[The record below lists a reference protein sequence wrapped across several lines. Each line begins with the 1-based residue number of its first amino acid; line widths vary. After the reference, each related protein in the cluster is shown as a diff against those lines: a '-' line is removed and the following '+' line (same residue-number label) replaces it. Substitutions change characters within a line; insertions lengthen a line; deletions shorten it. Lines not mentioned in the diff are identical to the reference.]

1 MITLGKAG
9 EGVAVAQMRTVVRSL
24 VAGYFLLATLQTAS
38 ASPVLVQ
45 GEEVGQGVLR
55 VRSGEC
61 FAIVPE
67 HVIGFGLRLSVMSV
81 GRVWAPASLET
92 TFGDDIAVI
101 RVASQGKITCGAG
114 WPVIDN
120 LDATLTE
127 AVSRSR
133 QGVILRV
140 RETGGIVSYPVHYTG
155 VDDRFVE
162 VRTVDQVDEA
172 FKGVSGSQLLLDGM
186 PVGMVLAIE
195 DGVVRAYRHDALSHL
210 LARFFQTS
218 GPGQLPPSHLP
229 VETHVGV
236 AIVTA
241 RTAIREEPSQ
251 WSPVVRWLS
260 VGQSTEITGK
270 VTGLPW
276 WQTQEGYVRVRDT
289 TTR

>member
-1 MITLGKAG
+1 MTKTR
-9 EGVAVAQMRTVVRSL
+9 EMMHYL
-24 VAGYFLLATLQTAS
+24 VGGLLLLAPVLSAS
-38 ASPVLVQ
+38 ASPVLVE

-67 HVIGFGLRLSVMSV
+67 HVVGFGLGLSVMSV

-101 RVASQGKITCGAG
+101 RVASQGKITCGMG
-114 WPVIDN
+114 WPSTDN
-120 LDATLTE
+120 LDATLTD
-127 AVSRSR
+127 AVSHSR

-140 RETGGIVSYPVHYTG
+140 RETGGIVSYPVRFTG
-155 VDDRFVE
+155 VDDRYVE
-162 VRTVDQVDEA
+162 VSPVDREGEA

-186 PVGMVLAIE
+186 PVGMVLVTE

-210 LARFFQTS
+210 MSRFFQTS
-218 GPGQLPPSHLP
+218 GPTQLPPSDLP
-229 VETHVGV
+229 MEPHGGE
-236 AIVTA
+236 AIVTE

-251 WSPVVRWLS
+251 LSPVVRWLS
-260 VGQSTEITGK
+260 VGQSVEVTGK

-276 WQTQEGYVRVRDT
+276 WQTREGYIRVRST
-289 TTR
+289 TMR

>member
-1 MITLGKAG
+1 
-9 EGVAVAQMRTVVRSL
+9 MRAIVQWL
-24 VAGYFLLATLQTAS
+24 VGGFLLLATVQA
-38 ASPVLVQ
+38 APAAPVLVQ

-67 HVIGFGLRLSVMSV
+67 HVIGFGLGLSVMSV

-101 RVASQGKITCGAG
+101 RVASQGKITCGTG
-114 WPVIDN
+114 WASTDN
-120 LDATLTE
+120 LDTTLTE

-133 QGVILRV
+133 QGSILRV
-140 RETGGIVSYPVHYTG
+140 RETGGIVSYPVHFTG
-155 VDDRFVE
+155 MDDRYVE
-162 VRTVDQVDEA
+162 VRIFDQADEA

-186 PVGMVLAIE
+186 PVGMVLSTE
-195 DGVVRAYRHDALSHL
+195 DGIVTAYRHDALSDL

-218 GPGQLPPSHLP
+218 GPTQLPPSHLP
-229 VETHVGV
+229 VEPHGGV
-236 AIVTA
+236 ALVTA

-260 VGQSTEITGK
+260 VGQSVEITGK

-276 WQTQEGYVRVRDT
+276 WQTREGYVRVRDIT
-289 TTR
+289 AR

>member
-1 MITLGKAG
+1 
-9 EGVAVAQMRTVVRSL
+9 MRVMLQCLLSGCLFLTTT
-24 VAGYFLLATLQTAS
+24 LLAS
-38 ASPVLVQ
+38 ADPVLVQ
-45 GEEVGQGVLR
+45 AEEVGQGVLR

-67 HVIGFGLRLSVMSV
+67 HVIGFGLGLKVMSAD
-81 GRVWAPASLET
+81 RVWAQASLET

-101 RVASQGKITCGAG
+101 RVASQGKITCGTG
-114 WPVIDN
+114 WPIIDN

-127 AVSRSR
+127 AVSHSR
-133 QGVILRV
+133 QGSILRV
-140 RETGGIVSYPVHYTG
+140 RETGGIVSYPVFFTG
-155 VDDRFVE
+155 LDDRHVE
-162 VRTVDQVDEA
+162 VKTVDQGDEA

-186 PVGMVLAIE
+186 PVGMVLTTD

-218 GPGQLPPSHLP
+218 GPSQLPPSHLP
-229 VETHVGV
+229 VEPHGGA
-236 AIVTA
+236 AIITA

-260 VGQSTEITGK
+260 VGQSVEITGK

-276 WQTQEGYVRVRDT
+276 WQTREGYVRVRNT
-289 TTR
+289 TAR

>member
-1 MITLGKAG
+1 
-9 EGVAVAQMRTVVRSL
+9 MRVMRQCL
-24 VAGYFLLATLQTAS
+24 VGGYLLLATTVSAS
-38 ASPVLVQ
+38 ADPVLVQ

-67 HVIGFGLRLSVMSV
+67 HVIGFGLGLRVMSA
-81 GRVWAPASLET
+81 GRVWAQASLET

-101 RVASQGKITCGAG
+101 RVASQGKITCGTG

-120 LDATLTE
+120 LDATLTD
-127 AVSRSR
+127 AVSHSR
-133 QGVILRV
+133 QGSILRV
-140 RETGGIVSYPVHYTG
+140 RETGGIVSYPVLFTG
-155 VDDRFVE
+155 LDDRHVE
-162 VRTVDQVDEA
+162 VRTVDQGDEA
-172 FKGVSGSQLLLDGM
+172 FKGVSGSQLLLNGM
-186 PVGMVLAIE
+186 PVGMVLTTSN
-195 DGVVRAYRHDALSHL
+195 GVVRAYRQDALSHL

-218 GPGQLPPSHLP
+218 GPSQLPPSDLP
-229 VETHVGV
+229 VEAHDGM

-260 VGQSTEITGK
+260 VGQSIEITGK

-276 WQTQEGYVRVRDT
+276 WQTREGYVRVRNT
-289 TTR
+289 TAR

>member
-1 MITLGKAG
+1 
-9 EGVAVAQMRTVVRSL
+9 MRVMRQCL
-24 VAGYFLLATLQTAS
+24 VGGYLLLATTLSAS
-38 ASPVLVQ
+38 ADPVLIQ

-67 HVIGFGLRLSVMSV
+67 HVIGFGLGLSVMSAN
-81 GRVWAPASLET
+81 RVWAQASLET

-101 RVASQGKITCGAG
+101 RVASQGKITCSTG

-127 AVSRSR
+127 AVSHSR
-133 QGVILRV
+133 QGSILRV
-140 RETGGIVSYPVHYTG
+140 RETGGIVSYPVLFTG
-155 VDDRFVE
+155 VDDRHVE
-162 VRTVDQVDEA
+162 VRTIDQGDEA
-172 FKGVSGSQLLLDGM
+172 FKGISGSQLLLDGM
-186 PVGMVLAIE
+186 SVGMVLTT
-195 DGVVRAYRHDALSHL
+195 DNGVVRAYRHDALSHL

-218 GPGQLPPSHLP
+218 GPSQLPPSHLP
-229 VETHVGV
+229 VEPHSGA

-260 VGQSTEITGK
+260 VGQSVEITGK

-276 WQTQEGYVRVRDT
+276 WQTREGYVRVRNT
-289 TTR
+289 TAR

>member
-1 MITLGKAG
+1 
-9 EGVAVAQMRTVVRSL
+9 MRVMRQCL
-24 VAGYFLLATLQTAS
+24 VGGYLLLATTLSVS
-38 ASPVLVQ
+38 ADPVFVQ

-67 HVIGFGLRLSVMSV
+67 HVIGFGLGLRVMSA
-81 GRVWAPASLET
+81 GRVWAQASLET

-101 RVASQGKITCGAG
+101 RVASQGKITCGTG
-114 WPVIDN
+114 WPGVDN

-127 AVSRSR
+127 AVSHNR
-133 QGVILRV
+133 QGSILRV
-140 RETGGIVSYPVHYTG
+140 RETGGIVTYPVRFTG
-155 VDDRFVE
+155 VDDRYVE
-162 VRTVDQVDEA
+162 VRTLDQEDEA

-186 PVGMVLAIE
+186 PVGMVLTT
-195 DGVVRAYRHDALSHL
+195 DNGVVRAYRHDALSHR

-218 GPGQLPPSHLP
+218 GPSQLPPSHLP
-229 VETHVGV
+229 VEPHGGS

-260 VGQSTEITGK
+260 VGQSVEITGK

-276 WQTQEGYVRVRDT
+276 WQTREGYVRVRNT
-289 TTR
+289 TAR

>member
-1 MITLGKAG
+1 
-9 EGVAVAQMRTVVRSL
+9 MRMMRQCL
-24 VAGYFLLATLQTAS
+24 IGGYLLLATTLS
-38 ASPVLVQ
+38 AYADPVLVQ

-67 HVIGFGLRLSVMSV
+67 HVIGFGLGLRVMSA
-81 GRVWAPASLET
+81 GRVWAQASLET

-101 RVASQGKITCGAG
+101 RVASQGKITCGTG

-120 LDATLTE
+120 LDATLTD
-127 AVSRSR
+127 AVSHSR
-133 QGVILRV
+133 QGSILRV
-140 RETGGIVSYPVHYTG
+140 RETGGIVSYPVLFTG
-155 VDDRFVE
+155 LDDRHVE
-162 VRTVDQVDEA
+162 VRTVDQGDEA
-172 FKGVSGSQLLLDGM
+172 FKGVSGSQLLLNGM
-186 PVGMVLAIE
+186 PVGMVLTTSN
-195 DGVVRAYRHDALSHL
+195 GVVRAYRQDALSHL

-218 GPGQLPPSHLP
+218 GPSQLPPSDLP
-229 VETHVGV
+229 VEAHDGM

-260 VGQSTEITGK
+260 VGQSIEITGK

-276 WQTQEGYVRVRDT
+276 WQTREGYVRVRNT
-289 TTR
+289 TAR

>member
-1 MITLGKAG
+1 
-9 EGVAVAQMRTVVRSL
+9 MRGMVQIL
-24 VAGYFLLATLQTAS
+24 VAGYFSLATVLAAS
-38 ASPVLVQ
+38 AAPVLVQ

-67 HVIGFGLRLSVMSV
+67 HVIGFGLGLSVMSA

-92 TFGDDIAVI
+92 TYGDDIAVI
-101 RVASQGKITCGAG
+101 RVASQGKITCGTG
-114 WPVIDN
+114 WPVIDS
-120 LDATLTE
+120 LDATLTD

-133 QGVILRV
+133 QGAILRV
-140 RETGGIVSYPVHYTG
+140 RETGGIVSYPVHFTG
-155 VDDRFVE
+155 VDDRHVE
-162 VRTVDQVDEA
+162 VRPVDQVDEA

-210 LARFFQTS
+210 VARFFQAS
-218 GPGQLPPSHLP
+218 GPSQLPASQLP
-229 VETHVGV
+229 VEPHDGV
-236 AIVTA
+236 AIVTE

-260 VGQSTEITGK
+260 VGQSVEITGK

-276 WQTQEGYVRVRDT
+276 WQTREGYVRVRNT
-289 TTR
+289 TAR